1 MISNKRAQGYFYAI
15 ISAVFY
21 GLNPLG
27 AIYLS
32 REGVDVPTILFYR
45 NTLAIGM
52 IAAMMALQKRSFRIN
67 LLQAG
72 VLTILGLLFITS
84 SITLYYSYMYIDAGV
99 ASTLLFIYPVMV
111 AAIMALFFRER
122 AGKKT
127 IISILLSIAG
137 VGLLCRSSG
146 GNLISTVGV
155 MLVMAS
161 SLSYALYIVVVNK
174 FPQRPASITITFYV
188 LIVCAL
194 ASAAF
199 SYMLPDSLPDAATLG
214 NSTTGCP
221 RYLFGKIQLLT
232 TASAWGW
239 VIMLSLLCSVIAL
252 LCMAKASKSIGPTP
266 TAILGA
272 LEPVTGVV
280 VGVVFFQEAFSLR
293 FAAGILLILVSVLII
308 IARKN
313 G

>member
-1 MISNKRAQGYFYAI
+1 MNIEKRAKGYFFAI
-15 ISAVFY
+15 ISAIFY

-27 AIYLS
+27 AVFLN

-45 NTLAIGM
+45 NLLAVILLGGVM
-52 IAAMMALQKRSFRIN
+52 LLQGRSFRIN
-67 LLQAG
+67 LKQAA
-72 VLTILGLLFITS
+72 LLLLLGILFIVS

-99 ASTLLFIYPVMV
+99 ASTLLFSYPIIV
-111 AAIMALFFRER
+111 AVIMALFFGER
-122 AGKKT
+122 AGVGT
-127 IISILLSIAG
+127 IISIALSLAG
-137 VGLLCRSSG
+137 VGLLYRG
-146 GNLISTVGV
+146 ADGALISTLGV
-155 MLVMAS
+155 ALVMAS

-194 ASAAF
+194 VSLLF
-199 SYMLPDSLPDAATLG
+199 SYMLPHSATAGKEL
-214 NSTTGCP
+214 
-221 RYLFGKIQLLT
+221 LFGRIQLLT
-232 TASAWGW
+232 SLSAWGW

-252 LCMAKASKSIGPTP
+252 LFMAKASKEIGPTP

-280 VGVVFFQEAFSLR
+280 VGVLVLNEEFSLR
-293 FAAGILLILVSVLII
+293 FAAGIVLVLSSVLII
-308 IARKN
+308 IGKKN